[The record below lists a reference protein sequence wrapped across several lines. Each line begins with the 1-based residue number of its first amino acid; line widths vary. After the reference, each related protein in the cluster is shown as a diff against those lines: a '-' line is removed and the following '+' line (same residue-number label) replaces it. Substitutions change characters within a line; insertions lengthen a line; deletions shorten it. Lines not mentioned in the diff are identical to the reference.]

1 MAIHVLLPLPL
12 VRFTGGQGRVSVEN
26 AADIEELVDA
36 LDRAF
41 PGIKSRLANMDT
53 GELLPYIHY
62 FINGKNA
69 RSLGE
74 GLFLQDGDE
83 VAIIPAIAGG

>member
-1 MAIHVLLPLPL
+1 MAINVLLPLPL
-12 VRFTGGQGRVSVEN
+12 VKFTGGQGKVEVEN
-26 AADIEELVDA
+26 AADIEDLVNV
-36 LDRAF
+36 LDHVF
-41 PGIKSRLANMDT
+41 PGIKSRLADPDT

-74 GLFLQDGDE
+74 AVLLQDGDE

>member
-1 MAIHVLLPLPL
+1 MGIKVLLPLPL
-12 VRFTGGQGRVSVEN
+12 VRFTGGRGSVTVEN

-36 LDRAF
+36 LEQAF
-41 PGIKSRLANMDT
+41 PGIKSRLANTDT
-53 GELLPYIHY
+53 GDLLPYIHY

-69 RSLGE
+69 RSQGE
-74 GLFLQDGDE
+74 GFLLRDGDE